1 MIAEVKDRLGSEL
14 ERLSR
19 QLTSDVEAE
28 LGGATA
34 LGAAPEERLREVRER
49 IRRLGQLVAGLAGVE
64 GGALPLDRVGYG
76 STVALQDLRTRGR
89 ISYTLVTGDVIDL
102 DEDQVSLA
110 SPVGQALL
118 GRRVG
123 DRISVETPA
132 GTLRYRIVSVTT
144 LPQMLDLI
152 PACA

>member
-1 MIAEVKDRLGSEL
+1 MITEVRDRLGSEL

-19 QLTSDVEAE
+19 QLTDDLGAE

-34 LGAAPEERLREVRER
+34 VCAPPEERREVQEK
-49 IRRLGQLVAGLAGVE
+49 IRRLGQLVAGLAGME
-64 GGALPLDRVGYG
+64 CGALPVDRVGYG
-76 STVALQDLRTRGR
+76 SSVVLQNLDTRQR
-89 ISYTLVTGDVIDL
+89 VSYALVTGDVIDL

-110 SPVGQALL
+110 SPVGQALQ
-118 GRRVG
+118 GRKIG
-123 DRISVETPA
+123 DRVSVQAPA

-144 LPQMLDLI
+144 LPQMLGLQ

>member
-1 MIAEVKDRLGSEL
+1 MITEVKDRLGSEL

-19 QLTSDVEAE
+19 QLADDLETE
-28 LGGATA
+28 LGGGAVVCATT
-34 LGAAPEERLREVRER
+34 GERREVQER
-49 IRRLGQLVAGLAGVE
+49 IRRLGQLVAGLAGLE
-64 GGALPLDRVGYG
+64 GGALPVDRVGYG
-76 STVALQDLRTRGR
+76 STVVLQNLGTRR
-89 ISYTLVTGDVIDL
+89 RVSYTLVTGEVIDL

-118 GRRVG
+118 GRAVGERV
-123 DRISVETPA
+123 SVETPA

-144 LPQMLDLI
+144 LPRMLDLM

>member
-1 MIAEVKDRLGSEL
+1 MITEVKDRLGSEL

-19 QLTSDVEAE
+19 QLTDDLGAE

-34 LGAAPEERLREVRER
+34 VCAAPEERREVQGR
-49 IRRLGQLVAGLAGVE
+49 IRRLGQLVAGLAGLE
-64 GGALPLDRVGYG
+64 CGALPVDRVGYG
-76 STVALQDLRTRGR
+76 SSVVLQNLDNRQRV
-89 ISYTLVTGDVIDL
+89 SYTLVTGDVIVL

-118 GRRVG
+118 GGRIG
-123 DRISVETPA
+123 DRISVDTPA
-132 GTLRYRIVSVTT
+132 GKLRYRIVSMRT
-144 LPQMLDLI
+144 LPQMLDLM

>member
-1 MIAEVKDRLGSEL
+1 MITEVKDRLGSEL

-19 QLTSDVEAE
+19 QLTDGHEAE
-28 LGGATA
+28 LGTA
-34 LGAAPEERLREVRER
+34 VCAVPGDRREVQDR
-49 IRRLGQLVAGLAGVE
+49 IRRLGQLVAGLAGLE
-64 GGALPLDRVGYG
+64 CGALPADRVGYG
-76 STVALQDLRTRGR
+76 SSVVLHNLGSRQRV
-89 ISYTLVTGDVIDL
+89 SYTLVTGDVIDL

-123 DRISVETPA
+123 DRVSVKTPA
-132 GTLRYRIVSVTT
+132 GTLRYRLVSVTT
-144 LPQMLDLI
+144 LPQLLGLM